1 MSYICPNN
9 ERWPDDIIG
18 CGRVVDREPDDEG
31 IVDCPHC
38 GIWFTP
44 DEEEEVNACPAS
56 RQRASRR

>member
-1 MSYICPNN
+1 MRCPDN

-18 CGRVVDREPDDEG
+18 CGRVIDDPTPDDEG

-44 DEEEEVNACPAS
+44 EEEESDAL
-56 RQRASRR
+56 RL